1 MESNMDP
8 KKDKPIFQKGIW
20 IKEQQGVLTMGSL
33 DRNNKDVMVVSD
45 ELRSKLQAFE
55 TEMVDALYG
64 ESGRPFTPGI
74 LDMENLF
81 KKLRGQFNT
90 TQLELS
96 FENSDQKPFKCQFD
110 PVYTLIENLVLSSI
124 SDGQNPVVNI
134 KATIVQ
140 DHLCIIYRDSE
151 SLSDPSNI
159 ASEFYLAKSKLQGTV
174 QFKKNEGSQSYFDI
188 MIPSGS

>member
-1 MESNMDP
+1 MDP